1 MEERCHLHY
10 WLYGKGGFDI
20 YPIIYDPMPVRVRMK
35 ITTEEL
41 LGNIQT
47 SRIRRGK
54 NCKKVVKS
62 DHFCVFARRPWA
74 RGCFPWPFLLSYCF
88 HQYKTKLLRKKF
100 FLCLPLSRFRL
111 TAHLNKTQNT
121 HHTILIYLYLQR
133 IIFRKFAN
141 IRLFSYICS
150 HK

>member
-1 MEERCHLHY
+1 MYIFIKVILHLVYFWIFEKLNLVQKRIWNIRFTISYWMEERCYLLY

-54 NCKKVVKS
+54 NCKKVVKY
-62 DHFCVFARRPWA
+62 DHFFLFLREDCGPGDISSLALFA
-74 RGCFPWPFLLSYCF
+74 FLLLLSV
-88 HQYKTKLLRKKF
+88 QYAQNRNVTKKNPF
-100 FLCLPLSRFRL
+100 
-111 TAHLNKTQNT
+111 
-121 HHTILIYLYLQR
+121 
-133 IIFRKFAN
+133 
-141 IRLFSYICS
+141 
-150 HK
+150 